1 MEAEVLAMAEELGE
15 RLGGVPVVL
24 WRECVD
30 PTADEAP
37 NYEKPAVAPGGE
49 GVELIEY
56 DGVAPFL
63 YTNLQGLVERE
74 GESERYSRRGKAGG
88 RTRGEGRAVVHAVLR
103 RPYV

>member
-1 MEAEVLAMAEELGE
+1 M
-15 RLGGVPVVL
+15 PVVL
-24 WRECVD
+24 CARGVD

-49 GVELIEY
+49 ASSPSSI

-74 GESERYSRRGKAGG
+74 GESELYSRRGKAGG

-103 RPYV
+103 RP